1 MNYEEKITLL
11 NGDDFFSFFEYMNAQ
26 PRWVNSAGKR
36 SIQVL
41 GLCHHGE
48 NHSALFDP
56 TTLKVN
62 CFSEC
67 GGGMLLH
74 TWVKRTLD
82 LPHPDLAKQYIE
94 DWIEGKQI
102 DLSDRTPNQVD
113 FSFHERSFKLEH
125 IETVKG
131 IASPILFCENC
142 GTQLTPGAAF
152 CDNCGTSVAVMPLS

>member
-1 MNYEEKITLL
+1 MTYQNLPPTGDSMNYEEKITLL

-67 GGGMLLH
+67 GGGMFLH
-74 TWVKRTLD
+74 TWVKRT
-82 LPHPDLAKQYIE
+82 
-94 DWIEGKQI
+94 
-102 DLSDRTPNQVD
+102 
-113 FSFHERSFKLEH
+113 
-125 IETVKG
+125 
-131 IASPILFCENC
+131 
-142 GTQLTPGAAF
+142 
-152 CDNCGTSVAVMPLS
+152 